1 MISAAAKDHVWVS
14 GPDAAGGCADAY
26 GLYYHPKIMQMSM
39 VFAITRNHTDVH
51 GLCYHLRSCGCLWAV
66 LPHGA
71 MLISLVCLW
80 FVLLPDILLML
91 MDWVAA
97 GICIG
102 IHGPCYPGGHVDVL
116 GLCCP

>member
-1 MISAAAKDHVWVS
+1 
-14 GPDAAGGCADAY
+14 
-26 GLYYHPKIMQMSM
+26 M
-39 VFAITRNHTDVH
+39 VFAITRNRTDVH

-91 MDWVAA
+91 MGWVAA

-102 IHGPCYPGGHVDVL
+102 IHGPCRCSWPVLSLKAIMVSVAHALPEGHIDGR
-116 GLCCP
+116 GLYVHHSQMEVFGTC